1 MRRRQATGALVL
13 LAFFVLLIAVQFA
26 WPEVSPAL
34 RYLSGGLIAVGL
46 LVVAVGFAAR
56 ERRRRSDG

>member
-1 MRRRQATGALVL
+1 MRRRQATSALVV
-13 LAFFVLLIAVQFA
+13 LAFLLLIIVAQFA

-34 RYLSGGLIAVGL
+34 RYLGGGLIAVGL
-46 LVVAVGFAAR
+46 LFLAVGFAVR